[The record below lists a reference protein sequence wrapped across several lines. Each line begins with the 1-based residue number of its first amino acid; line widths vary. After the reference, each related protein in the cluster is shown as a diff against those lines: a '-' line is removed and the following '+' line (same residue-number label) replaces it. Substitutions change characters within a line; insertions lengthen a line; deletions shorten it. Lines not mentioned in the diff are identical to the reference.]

1 MKSYLKKLW
10 VRRLASLLILTAL
23 WEVLSRTGTLD
34 PFYAPAPSEIL
45 RVVFSLFA
53 EGTILNHLEATFT
66 AALAGLVIGLGLGIF
81 LGFAA
86 ALIPLVAE
94 ILEPIMMLLNAIP
107 RVILAPLFVI
117 WLGIEMPSKIAL
129 AVVLVAVLVF
139 FAVFSG
145 IKDVDQLLVDRVRTL
160 GGGRMILLREVYI
173 PSVTA
178 WVLGSLKVAVG
189 FAFTGAVVGEFV
201 AATRGLG
208 YLLQFA
214 QSTYN
219 AALTMG
225 LIFLIMVF
233 ALLLF
238 LCAEAIEHRLLRW
251 RYRGADRKTT

>member
-1 MKSYLKKLW
+1 MNFLTERLW
-10 VRRLASLLILTAL
+10 VRRFLALAAL
-23 WEVLSRTGTLD
+23 ALVWEVLSRQGVLN
-34 PFYAPAPSEIL
+34 PFYAPPPSEVM
-45 RVVFSLFA
+45 RVLITLFS
-53 EGTILNHLEATFT
+53 EGRIFSHLEVTFT
-66 AALAGLVIGLGLGIF
+66 AALAGLVIGLGIGIV

-86 ALIPLVAE
+86 ALVPLVSE
-94 ILEPIMMLLNAIP
+94 LLEPVMMLLNAIP

-117 WLGIEMPSKIAL
+117 WLGIELPSKIAL
-129 AVVLVAVLVF
+129 SVVLVAVLVF
-139 FAVFSG
+139 FAVYSG
-145 IKDVDQLLVDRVRTL
+145 IKDVDHTLVDRVRTL
-160 GGGRMILLREVYI
+160 GGGRMVLLREVYI

-225 LIFLIMVF
+225 LIFLIMAFV
-233 ALLLF
+233 LLLF
-238 LCAEAIEHRLLRW
+238 VCAEAIEHRLLRW
-251 RYRGADRKTT
+251 RYRGYNHHVS

>member
-1 MKSYLKKLW
+1 MRLHIDKLW
-10 VRRLASLLILTAL
+10 VRRFLSLCGLALVWELLARRGII
-23 WEVLSRTGTLD
+23 D
-34 PFYAPAPSEIL
+34 PFYAPAPSEVM

-53 EGTILNHLEATFT
+53 EGRIFSHLEATFS
-66 AALAGLVIGLGLGIF
+66 AALAGLVIGVALGIV

-86 ALIPLVAE
+86 ALIPLMAE
-94 ILEPIMMLLNAIP
+94 LLEPVMMLLNAIP

-117 WLGIEMPSKIAL
+117 WLGIELPSKVAL
-129 AVVLVAVLVF
+129 AVVLVAVLIF
-139 FAVFSG
+139 FAVYSG

-160 GGGRMILLREVYI
+160 GGGRLILLREVYI

-219 AALTMG
+219 AALTLG
-225 LIFLIMVF
+225 LIFLVMAFV
-233 ALLLF
+233 LLLF
-238 LCAEAIEHRLLRW
+238 VCAEAVEHRLLRW
-251 RYRGADRKTT
+251 RYRGYDQKAA